1 MSAGAKRLALLG
13 VFVWSMLFA
22 SEAEAK
28 ITYLLNCR
36 LMNPT
41 ETVYARYCIG
51 EIRSQLR
58 MTCEQDNLCLLRVAK
73 FKSRYM
79 KPETKLLSGSNG
91 SRPVQAR
98 SRAVANSSA
107 PGGGEP
113 Q

>member
-13 VFVWSMLFA
+13 VFIWSMLFA
-22 SEAEAK
+22 SEADAK

-36 LMNPT
+36 LMKPN
-41 ETVYARYCIG
+41 ERIYARYCIG

-58 MTCEQDNLCLLRVAK
+58 MICKEEQLCLLRVAK

-91 SRPVQAR
+91 SRSVQAQ
-98 SRAVANSSA
+98 SRTTTSSS
-107 PGGGEP
+107 PPDGGEP